1 MATLPNGGRL
11 KLRYGTL
18 SDYNLIAK
26 EENTLYLV
34 EDVANNSYYIFIGEN
49 EITAKVTIDNEV
61 YSDSDNAVSGKA
73 VDTFIK
79 GQVTSAIEVDYAGTA
94 PPTNLADS
102 LAVYGHFQ
110 FYDDGTVLFK
120 YDKNKVPLKLQTAFD
135 VGEGLSFVDD
145 NGDGIYTLKL
155 SGVDGFISVSSDIE
169 QVINSDIKINGNLS
183 VGTNK
188 KLLVDTIDVLNESE
202 NNSAILTLNRK
213 TIINGGLEVLGGINI
228 SNGGTLTV
236 EGLTSLNSL
245 TISGEAT
252 LNDVTLNGTLAHN
265 GVFVAKQSNIT
276 NNEEATFALDPAAKL
291 IFGSSGYY
299 LSQNAVNLPET
310 STLGIAA
317 AGSITA
323 TQSITSDS
331 SLIAKL
337 NLYATGAVIGSESG
351 NHISIDSNTIQ
362 AYAENNVASPLQINI
377 NGGLVTIGTGGAA
390 VQGLLNANAGLETT
404 TIKVTD
410 RGTFESDIKLKDSI
424 LAIKTEEQS
433 AKDLSYTAVTT
444 INNRLYIDDN
454 MLLTYNDLNETNG
467 LINIKLNSLQSNL
480 DTVSAAYQLADSN
493 LSSAISSETSRAS
506 SKETELASAI
516 SAETSRASAAEEAN
530 TALISNFLYIGDTQP
545 TNAAVKLWVDT
556 SVSTNGVIK
565 YQDAESSAWIA
576 VNAVWG

>member
-1 MATLPNGGRL
+1 MATLPSGGRL

-18 SDYNLIAK
+18 SDYNLITK

-49 EITAKVTIDNEV
+49 EITAKVAIDSEV

-73 VDTFIK
+73 VDTFVK
-79 GQVTSAIEVDYAGTA
+79 GQVTSAIEVDYAGAA

-110 FYDDGTVLFK
+110 FYDDGTILFK
-120 YDKNKVPLKLQTAFD
+120 YDKNKTPLKLQSAFD

-155 SGVDGFISVSSDIE
+155 SGIEGFVTVSSDIE

-183 VGTNK
+183 VSTGK
-188 KLLVDTIDVLNESE
+188 KLSVDTIDVLNESE
-202 NNSAILTLNRK
+202 SSSAVLTLNRK
-213 TIINGGLEVLGGINI
+213 TAINGGLEVLGGVEI
-228 SNGGTLTV
+228 SSGGALTV

-245 TISGEAT
+245 TVSGEVT
-252 LNDVTLNGTLAHN
+252 LNDITLNGTLTHS
-265 GVFVAKQSNIT
+265 GVFVAKQGNTLS
-276 NNEEATFALDPAAKL
+276 NEEATFSLDPAAKL
-291 IFGSSGYY
+291 TFGSSGYY

-310 STLGIAA
+310 NTLGIAA
-317 AGSITA
+317 SGSITA
-323 TQSITSDS
+323 TQSITSDN

-337 NLYATGAVIGSESG
+337 NLYAAGAVIGSESG

-362 AYAENNVASPLQINI
+362 AYTENNIASPLQINA

-404 TIKVTD
+404 SFKATD

-433 AKDLSYTAVTT
+433 AEDLSYTAVTN
-444 INNRLYIDDN
+444 INNRLYVNNN

-467 LINIKLNSLQSNL
+467 LINIKLSSLQSNL
-480 DTVSAAYQLADSN
+480 ETVSAAYQLADSN
-493 LSSAISSETSRAS
+493 LSSAISSEASRAS
-506 SKETELASAI
+506 SKETELANAI
-516 SAETSRASAAEEAN
+516 STEASRASAAEQAN
-530 TALISNFLYIGDTQP
+530 TTLINNFLYIGGTQP
-545 TNAAVKLWVDT
+545 TDAAVKLWVDT

-565 YQDAESSAWIA
+565 YQDAESGAWIA